1 MQFRAII
8 KDAKLSKNGVIIRA
22 LASDDCDTNDLRAYF
37 DEPVMLDVNL
47 IAPDA
52 EYDSEPLAIDGD

>member
-1 MQFRAII
+1 MQFKAII
-8 KDAKLSKNGVIIRA
+8 KDAKLSKNGFIIRA

-52 EYDSEPLAIDGD
+52 EYAADGSELDGE

>member
-47 IAPDA
+47 IAQNA
-52 EYDSEPLAIDGD
+52 EYMPDPFAIDGD